1 MTNCFPEFA
10 AALGAQVLD
19 KNVQI
24 ELAYKTYV
32 DEGFVIKPTYKEYLK
47 EFFKAGMF

>member
-24 ELAYKTYV
+24 SN
-32 DEGFVIKPTYKEYLK
+32 KET
-47 EFFKAGMF
+47 F